1 MWQHCDG
8 VGDDDLKSTCSAQ
21 HRIIIALGLGLG
33 PTPTVQ
39 KVVDGECLSHK
50 NVTDFF
56 AA

>member
-21 HRIIIALGLGLG
+21 HRIIIALGLG